1 MFQLGTFLFADFE
14 IPENIK
20 GMLSG
25 KQMLAVK
32 KLIGGQRVIDAMGPD
47 PADIAWSGR
56 FQGGDLVSR
65 ASLLSEMRDAGAP
78 LDLVCDVVVLTVV
91 IAEFNV
97 SYERPYQGT
106 YDIRLVVQPEASP
119 DEDADT
125 LDDAVD
131 NDMTSANQIAA
142 GGVTG
147 AAPGS
152 PIATALDNVSTGA
165 AGL

>member
-1 MFQLGTFLFADFE
+1 MLQLGSFLFEFFE

-25 KQMLAVK
+25 KQMLAVH
-32 KLIGGQRVIDAMGPD
+32 KLIGGQRVIDAMGVD
-47 PADIAWSGR
+47 PADITWSGR

-65 ASLLSEMRDAGAP
+65 ASQLSDLRDAGAS
-78 LDLVCDVVVLTVV
+78 LDLVCDVIVLTVV

-97 SYERPYQGT
+97 PYERPWQGT

-131 NDMTSANQIAA
+131 SDMTSANQVAA

-147 AAPGS
+147 GKLTPAQQ
-152 PIATALDNVSTGA
+152 LA
-165 AGL
+165 AGTQPI